1 MLLREVLSED
11 KCESQQIVAN
21 SAKVGD
27 LPSKLTRCIHLV
39 HHLCGCR
46 TDNIGDRG
54 EGREKDT
61 CFALTDRDS
70 TKKHLLL
77 PQQKK
82 IPITSNHVCYPGHVQ
97 IATAADSKSMP
108 PESFESTTRI

>member
-77 PQQKK
+77 PQQKN
-82 IPITSNHVCYPGHVQ
+82 PYHQQSLLLSRSRPDSNHG
-97 IATAADSKSMP
+97 
-108 PESFESTTRI
+108 R